1 MPGNHLEDLV
11 AEWYEFNGFFV
22 RRNVQV
28 GPRARGGYDCELD
41 VVAFHPGTRKLV
53 HIEPSLD
60 AASWEQR
67 EERFALKFQAGRD
80 HIPELFAGLDVPE
93 EIEQI
98 ALLVFASTARRKTLG
113 GGRILLIGDFMRT
126 IRKGLDGHSVESKSV
141 PEQFPLLRSL
151 LFAKQYWP
159 PEGPSDTGHAVG
171 GKKPSTRRGR
181 AAAARH

>member
-28 GPRARGGYDCELD
+28 GPRARGGYDRELD

-60 AASWEQR
+60 AAGWAQR
-67 EERFALKFQAGRD
+67 EERYGLKFQAGRE
-80 HIPELFAGLDVPE
+80 HIPQLFAGLDVPD

-98 ALLVFASTARRKTLG
+98 ALLVFASTAKHKTLG
-113 GGRILLIGDFMRT
+113 GGRIVLIGDFMRT
-126 IRKGLDGHSVESKSV
+126 IQSGLAGHSVESKSV

-151 LFAKQYWP
+151 LFAKQYWT
-159 PEGPSDTGHAVG
+159 PEEPADTARAVG
-171 GKKPSTRRGR
+171 GKKPSTR
-181 AAAARH
+181 